1 METNRMG
8 KLILRRQQGV
18 ALPVILIILVVMLI
32 SSVYLLKSSNSS
44 TLTASNMA
52 YDANLSMAADLG
64 LHAGYVYLKARA
76 PSAVKAQL
84 QQNDARSGYFATY
97 NTAQPVSADAFWTGA
112 RTVQAGAGNFIY
124 SVQYV
129 IHRACSVTGAYNAPN
144 NACLQTSANRLAGGS
159 EIAPGQSEVVDN
171 PVYDSQPQLHYIIT
185 ARIFGPRGGNVV
197 NQMVVLID
205 A

>member
-1 METNRMG
+1 MG

-32 SSVYLLKSSNSS
+32 SSVYLLKSGNSS

-64 LHAGYVYLKARA
+64 LHAGYIYLKARA
-76 PSAVKAQL
+76 PAAVKTQL
-84 QQNDARSGYFATY
+84 QQNDASAGYFASY
-97 NTAQPVSADAFWTGA
+97 DTAQPVSADAFWTNA
-112 RTVQAGAGNFIY
+112 KTVQAGAGSFVY
-124 SVQYV
+124 TVQYV
-129 IHRACSVTGAYNAPN
+129 IHRACSVTGAYNSPN

-159 EIAPGQSEVVDN
+159 ETAVGESQDMTT
-171 PVYDSQPQLHYIIT
+171 PVYDSAPQLHYIIT

>member
-1 METNRMG
+1 MG
-8 KLILRRQQGV
+8 KLILRRQQGI

-32 SSVYLLKSSNSS
+32 SSVYLLKSSNTS

-64 LHAGYVYLKARA
+64 LHAGFKYLQARA
-76 PSAVKAQL
+76 PKAVKSQL
-84 QQNDARSGYFATY
+84 QQNDEASGYFASY
-97 NTAQPVSADAFWTGA
+97 NTAEPVSADGFWTGA
-112 RTVQAGAGNFIY
+112 KTIQSGSGNFIY
-124 SVQYV
+124 TVQYV
-129 IHRACSVTGAYNAPN
+129 IHRACSVTGAYNLPN
-144 NACLQTSANRLAGGS
+144 NACIQTTANRQAGGS
-159 EIAPGQSEVVDN
+159 EIAPGESMGVDS
-171 PVYDSQPQLHYIIT
+171 PVYDSAPQLHYIIT

>member
-1 METNRMG
+1 MG
-8 KLILRRQQGV
+8 KVILRRQQGI
-18 ALPVILIILVVMLI
+18 ALPVVLIILVVMLI

-64 LHAGYVYLKARA
+64 LHAGYKYLQARA
-76 PSAVKAQL
+76 PKAVKAQL
-84 QQNDARSGYFATY
+84 QQNDTSAGYWATY
-97 NTAQPVSADAFWTGA
+97 EPAQPVSADAFWA
-112 RTVQAGAGNFIY
+112 NAATVQAGAGNFVY
-124 SVQYV
+124 TVQYV
-129 IHRACSVTGAYNAPN
+129 IHRACSVTGAYNAAN
-144 NACLQTSANRLAGGS
+144 NACIQTTANRLAGGS
-159 EIAPGQSEVVDN
+159 EVAPGESQEFGGA
-171 PVYDSQPQLHYIIT
+171 VYDSAPQLHYIIT

>member
-1 METNRMG
+1 MG

-32 SSVYLLKSSNSS
+32 SSVYLLKSGNSS

-64 LHAGYVYLKARA
+64 LHAGYIYLKARA
-76 PSAVKAQL
+76 PAAVKTQL
-84 QQNDARSGYFATY
+84 QQNDASAGYFASY
-97 NTAQPVSADAFWTGA
+97 DTAQPVSADAFWTNA
-112 RTVQAGAGNFIY
+112 KTVQAGAGSFVY
-124 SVQYV
+124 TVQYV

-159 EIAPGQSEVVDN
+159 ETAVGESQDMTT
-171 PVYDSQPQLHYIIT
+171 PVYDSAPQLHYIIT